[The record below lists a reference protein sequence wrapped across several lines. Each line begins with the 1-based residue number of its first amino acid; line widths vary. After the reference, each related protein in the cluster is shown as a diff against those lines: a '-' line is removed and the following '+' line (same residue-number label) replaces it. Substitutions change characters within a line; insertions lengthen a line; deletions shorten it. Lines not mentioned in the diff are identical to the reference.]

1 MATLCC
7 CPTASLWW
15 VITFPPADGLA
26 AWKGSVS
33 GHVWPC
39 VCVCSLPACLCA
51 WFMSA
56 DLRMSSVSLPHRR
69 LLSQAAPLWVLDQ
82 DGHSGGTE
90 PTRDSLE
97 LELIFTTHFM
107 VEWKHCQGCQVFKN
121 TMGFVA
127 LFPLLLQ
134 CTALKRYTTFCVPP
148 TLNTDTLLTRSVP
161 QPLERCMYWR
171 STWRSFKH

>member
-134 CTALKRYTTFCVPP
+134 CTALKKVHNILRTTYSEYWHFIDPQCASTSG
-148 TLNTDTLLTRSVP
+148 TLHVLKVH
-161 QPLERCMYWR
+161 M
-171 STWRSFKH
+171 KII